1 MSDKTP
7 TDGSITRELREW
19 ADSAELRV
27 SAYNAVHRIAD
38 RIDEAHAN
46 ATQRAYWSSLEGAAE
61 YFTDEDLAAHGLVR
75 LPVGAD
81 GEVIRPGDVL
91 ESTEMESDT
100 ALTAKTLVLGDGG
113 WGVSA
118 EMVESCHPH
127 YFRHH
132 KPTPAERI
140 RKILDNLD
148 YDNTVKEQ
156 PEPLLTIQE
165 RDELYSI
172 ANELEG
178 ARQ

>member
-7 TDGSITRELREW
+7 ADGSITRDLRAWGRDFFEGHD
-19 ADSAELRV
+19 AGNDFRDMFYA
-27 SAYNAVHRIAD
+27 IAD
-38 RIDEAHAN
+38 RIDEDHEK

-140 RKILDNLD
+140 RRCVGWVEGCYRDHGTLDAAVL
-148 YDNTVKEQ
+148 
-156 PEPLLTIQE
+156 
-165 RDELYSI
+165 DELRAI
-172 ANELEG
+172 ADELEEN
-178 ARQ
+178 